1 MAFYSV
7 KIVVL
12 TRAMSLCLL
21 ILILCSI
28 RDITSATASVF
39 DCPRMCDCLM
49 SKIKLTVDCRGYD
62 GNESTLALEL
72 DLLLSDD
79 ELRENLTLLN
89 ITNAPLTQIPMS
101 ICRLTNLRG
110 LYLNDNRLSRL
121 PDSCFTNMTSLRY
134 LSASNNSITELQNGL
149 FDGLNA
155 LTYLFLVN
163 NIISSIGLHVFSNPN
178 DLVSLKWIALDH
190 NRLRS
195 LEPWPYIRGLRGSQ
209 TSKIQVLISYN
220 LIAEFTNNIEWQFN
234 CSSPSYASVHIAYN
248 YIRHIIDIVHG
259 WNMTVDQ
266 WFCIRHSGYVI
277 PSMEFQPLAFKVNYM
292 YSYDYHCDC
301 DDIKFYMDD
310 KFVGFNR
317 IFMNVKCSKPQNLA
331 NRYVNQV
338 SLKEFV
344 CEVSDRCPPSCRCD
358 YRPANYTIDV
368 YCSGA
373 NLTSLPLDL
382 PPLPTKDHVYKLD
395 FSNNRLLQSL
405 HHRPYLV
412 NASFLDVSNCAIDF
426 IELNAWQQIAM
437 MRSVIYD
444 FDPDTVKLTSGVT
457 PTHVIGARAVIPVVF
472 LHGNKIESLSADVTD
487 INLTSVHITLNDNP
501 WKCSCDN
508 RWIISWFQSLSS
520 TDSSNVGDVLC
531 KLPSRLEGRSIM
543 KSDEVDFCV
552 DPLRR
557 MLKIVLSSTLS
568 IVASLLIFGFAVY
581 CLRVRLYKRWKFHPF
596 DRDEC
601 IGEDMDYDVFFCCS
615 SADDNPH
622 GLHILQLMESKGYRV
637 CYHERDFQPGLIVD
651 NMFQSVLHSKR
662 TVCFIS
668 HNFIQR

>member
-248 YIRHIIDIVHG
+248 YIRHIIDIAV
-259 WNMTVDQ
+259 
-266 WFCIRHSGYVI
+266 
-277 PSMEFQPLAFKVNYM
+277 
-292 YSYDYHCDC
+292 SYTH
-301 DDIKFYMDD
+301 
-310 KFVGFNR
+310 
-317 IFMNVKCSKPQNLA
+317 
-331 NRYVNQV
+331 
-338 SLKEFV
+338 
-344 CEVSDRCPPSCRCD
+344 
-358 YRPANYTIDV
+358 
-368 YCSGA
+368 
-373 NLTSLPLDL
+373 LT
-382 PPLPTKDHVYKLD
+382 LPT
-395 FSNNRLLQSL
+395 
-405 HHRPYLV
+405 
-412 NASFLDVSNCAIDF
+412 I
-426 IELNAWQQIAM
+426 
-437 MRSVIYD
+437 
-444 FDPDTVKLTSGVT
+444 
-457 PTHVIGARAVIPVVF
+457 
-472 LHGNKIESLSADVTD
+472 
-487 INLTSVHITLNDNP
+487 
-501 WKCSCDN
+501 
-508 RWIISWFQSLSS
+508 
-520 TDSSNVGDVLC
+520 
-531 KLPSRLEGRSIM
+531 
-543 KSDEVDFCV
+543 
-552 DPLRR
+552 
-557 MLKIVLSSTLS
+557 
-568 IVASLLIFGFAVY
+568 
-581 CLRVRLYKRWKFHPF
+581 LRV
-596 DRDEC
+596 
-601 IGEDMDYDVFFCCS
+601 
-615 SADDNPH
+615 
-622 GLHILQLMESKGYRV
+622 
-637 CYHERDFQPGLIVD
+637 
-651 NMFQSVLHSKR
+651 
-662 TVCFIS
+662 
-668 HNFIQR
+668 